1 MLKSLNPAGVP
12 QPASSYS
19 QGVEVSGAGRTLFI
33 SGQVAVRP
41 DGSPVGGDFAAQAAQ
56 VWANVVAM
64 LKGAGMGV
72 ENLVHVNT
80 YLVSTNDI
88 QPARA
93 ERSKVLGN
101 HRPASTMV
109 IVSALASPDWKIEVE
124 AVAFKAAPAARAT
137 VAARRPATKRA
148 KKASKRPSRRRR

>member
-1 MLKSLNPAGVP
+1 MMKSLNPTGVP
-12 QPASSYS
+12 QPAGSYS
-19 QGVEVSGAGRTLFI
+19 QGIEVSGAGRSLFI

-41 DGSPVGGDFAAQAAQ
+41 DGASVGGDFAAQAAQ
-56 VWANVVAM
+56 AWANVVGM

-88 QPARA
+88 QAARA

-101 HRPASTMV
+101 QRPASTMV

-124 AVAFKAAPAARAT
+124 AVAFKAAPAARAAAT
-137 VAARRPATKRA
+137 ARRPAAKRA
-148 KKASKRPSRRRR
+148 KKAAKKAARRRR